1 MKFGGYHP
9 EAEEELDDALV
20 RSHDPLAFQN
30 RVDNSIRDILS
41 GVVVHAR
48 FKGTPARQCL
58 LQPLPYSM
66 IYVDDP
72 TEIRII
78 ALAHHK
84 RRPGYWK
91 RRLKST

>member
-1 MKFGGYHP
+1 MKGYSFLP
-9 EAEEELDDALV
+9 EAERELVDALAY
-20 RSHDPLAFQN
+20 SSDPIRFNRRVAKSIDDIVMGRVQHAFHG
-30 RVDNSIRDILS
+30 RTK
-41 GVVVHAR
+41 AR
-48 FKGTPARQCL
+48 ECL

>member
-1 MKFGGYHP
+1 MTSRGDVQY
-9 EAEEELDDALV
+9 
-20 RSHDPLAFQN
+20 AFH
-30 RVDNSIRDILS
+30 
-41 GVVVHAR
+41 G
-48 FKGTPARQCL
+48 KTTARQCL
-58 LQPLPYSM
+58 LRPLPYSM